1 MASPRSLLLKEKIM
15 CCICL
20 DVFTEP
26 VTTPC
31 GHNFCKAC
39 ISGYWNRTG
48 LCQCP
53 MCKDMFYR
61 KPELKINTTL
71 RDVADHFKRMRDR
84 DRDESF
90 VEPGEVACDV
100 CTGRKHKALKSCLE
114 CLTSYCETHL
124 QPHYRVAG
132 LKRHKLIEPVE
143 NLEDRM
149 CKKHERLLEMFCR
162 TDQTCVCKFC
172 TETDHKTH
180 LTVPL
185 EEEFGQRKAQLVK
198 TEAEVQQ
205 MIQDRLQKVQ
215 EIKHSVKLSKKDAER
230 EMAHTVYVF
239 TALVCSI
246 ERSHAELLEVIREKQ
261 KATQRQAEGLI
272 EELEQEIT
280 ELQRRRTELEQL
292 SHTEDQLHL
301 LQSSPPLCHL
311 PPTKDWSQI
320 CVHSDLCVGNMM
332 RRALSKL
339 KETAREISELQKEV
353 NKAMEKLCDAEL
365 KCMQQYAV
373 DVTLD
378 SGTAF
383 SFLVLSKDRKQVG
396 CGDTRQELLDH
407 TKRFNN
413 SFSVLGKEGFSSGRF
428 YYEVQVK
435 GKTWWWLGVARE
447 SIDRKGSSNL
457 SSDGLW
463 TVWLNGKNG
472 YGASTYYPVPLS
484 LREKPQKVGV
494 FVDYEKGQV
503 SFYDVE
509 AKSHIYSF
517 NGCNFTE
524 KLYPYFNPY
533 LSCSGE
539 NSAPLVISKL

>member
-1 MASPRSLLLKEKIM
+1 MASLSSLLSEEQIQ
-15 CCICL
+15 CSICL

-39 ISGYWNRTG
+39 ISGYWNKTG

-61 KPELKINTTL
+61 RPELKMNTTL
-71 RDVADHFKRMRDR
+71 GDVADHFKRMRDR
-84 DRDESF
+84 DESPA
-90 VEPGEVACDV
+90 EPGEVACDV

-114 CLTSYCETHL
+114 CLTAFCETHL
-124 QPHYRVAG
+124 QPHNRVAG
-132 LKRHKLIEPVE
+132 LKRHTLINPVE
-143 NLEDRM
+143 NLQDRM
-149 CKKHERLLEMFCR
+149 CKKHDRLLELFCR

-185 EEEFGQRKAQLVK
+185 EEECGQRKAKLGK

-205 MIQDRLQKVQ
+205 MIQERLQKVQ
-215 EIKHSVKLSKKDAER
+215 EIKHSVKFSKRAAER
-230 EMAHTVYVF
+230 EIADSMEVF
-239 TALVCSI
+239 TALVRCV
-246 ERSHAELLEVIREKQ
+246 ERS
-261 KATQRQAEGLI
+261 QAEFIEVVEEKLKAAEWQAEFLI

-280 ELQRRRTELEQL
+280 KLQRRCSDLEQL
-292 SHTEDQLHL
+292 LHTKDHLHL
-301 LQSSPPLCHL
+301 LQSSPPLCKL
-311 PPTKDWSQI
+311 PPTRNWSQKS
-320 CVHSDLCVGNMM
+320 VHSQLCLRNV
-332 RRALSKL
+332 RRVVYQLEDTL
-339 KETAREISELQKEV
+339 HNE
-353 NKAMEKLCDAEL
+353 MEKLPDIKL
-365 KCMQQYAV
+365 KRMQQCAV

-378 SGTAF
+378 PDTAHP
-383 SFLVLSKDRKQVG
+383 FLILGKKKRKQVR
-396 CGDTRQELLDH
+396 CGEENQGNPTNYP
-407 TKRFNN
+407 KRFKN

-428 YYEVQVK
+428 YYEVQVT
-435 GKTWWWLGVARE
+435 GKTWWWLGVASE
-447 SIDRKGSSNL
+447 SIDRKESLNL

-463 TVWLNGKNG
+463 TVWLNGENG
-472 YGASTYYPVPLS
+472 YGANNYYPVRLS

-503 SFYDVE
+503 SFYDVK

-517 NGCNFTE
+517 DGCNFTE

-539 NSAPLVISKL
+539 NSAPLVISSVNHTQ